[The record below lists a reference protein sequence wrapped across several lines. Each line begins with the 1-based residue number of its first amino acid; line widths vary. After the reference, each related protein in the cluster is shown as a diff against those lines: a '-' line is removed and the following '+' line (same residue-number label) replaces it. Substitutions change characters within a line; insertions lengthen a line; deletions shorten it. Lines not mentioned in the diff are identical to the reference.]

1 MTIKITKADLRNP
14 IHTKALIT
22 LLDSYAKDPM
32 GGGQGLSTY
41 VKKNLAIELS
51 KRDNII
57 VLLAFNGAT
66 PVGLLNA
73 IESFSTF
80 ACKPVM
86 NIHDVFV
93 LTGHRGKGISRLLFE
108 EVERYARLRRCSKI
122 TLEVLDN
129 NTIAKSAYT
138 QFGYTNPLSAS
149 IPPTTTKTLF
159 WAKTL

>member
-22 LLDSYAKDPM
+22 LLDTYAKGPI
-32 GGGQGLSTY
+32 GGSQGLSTF
-41 VKKNLAIELS
+41 VKGNLAIELS

-73 IESFSTF
+73 IEGFSTF
-80 ACKPVM
+80 TCKPVM
-86 NIHDVFV
+86 NIHDVAV
-93 LTGHRGKGISRLLFE
+93 LAEYRRQGISRLLFE
-108 EVERYARLRRCSKI
+108 EIERYARLQGCYKM

-149 IPPTTTKTLF
+149 IPPTTKTLF
-159 WAKTL
+159 WVKSL